1 MKNIFV
7 SDLSLTKL
15 EEERERNLLFREKT
29 AVCAFLDSIGA
40 DAIELPA
47 IAKPKEDS
55 IVYRTLAASVKRAAL
70 SIECGIDEG
79 DIAAVWDCVRDAAR
93 PVLRISLPVS
103 TAGMEYSFRMKAPAM
118 LKKIGELCAKA
129 RELCSSVEFE
139 AKDATGAER
148 PFLIEALKTAEAS
161 GAAAVSI
168 CDDLGEAFPAE
179 LAGLVSE
186 IKASVGVPL
195 YVKCSD
201 SLGMAAACAGAAIE
215 AGADGLKTA
224 VGGGNC
230 LDTRALSDLIR
241 ARGKDLRAG
250 CGLDATRIRRDCDEL
265 MKKLSGEVYA
275 PSAVAKEHRAGEI
288 MLGSSC
294 TLPQLSEAAVS
305 LGYELSDEDCGRV
318 YDEVLRLL
326 ERKAFVGGRELEAV
340 IAAYAM
346 QVPSTYHLKSYV
358 INASNMTGAMASIS
372 LVRDGE
378 EISAVARGDGPIDAA
393 FFAIEQAVGYRY
405 ELDDFQIQA
414 VTEGKDSLGSTLIRL
429 RSGGRLFS
437 GNGLSTD
444 IVGASIRAYINA
456 LNKIIYEEGRKA

>member
-15 EEERERNLLFREKT
+15 EEERGRSLLFREKT

-47 IAKPKEDS
+47 IKKAREDS
-55 IVYRTLAASVKRAAL
+55 IVYRTIAGSVKRAAL
-70 SIECGIDEG
+70 SIECGMKEG
-79 DIAAVWDCVRDAAR
+79 EIAAARDCVKEAAR
-93 PVLRISLPVS
+93 PVLRVSLPVS

-118 LKKIGELCAKA
+118 LKKIEELCFEA
-129 RELCSSVEFE
+129 RKLCPSVEFE

-148 PFLIEALKTAEAS
+148 DFLIEALKAAEAA
-161 GAAAVSI
+161 GASAVSVS
-168 CDDLGEAFPAE
+168 DDEGRSFPWELAE
-179 LAGLVSE
+179 LAAE
-186 IKASVGVPL
+186 IKAAVEVPL
-195 YVKCSD
+195 YVKCSGA
-201 SLGMAAACAGAAIE
+201 LGMAPACAAAVIG
-215 AGADGLKTA
+215 AGADGLKCA
-224 VGGGNC
+224 VGGGSC
-230 LDTRALSDLIR
+230 LDTCALSDLMR
-241 ARGKDLRAG
+241 DRGNDLGAA
-250 CGLDATRIRRDCDEL
+250 CGLDATRIHRDCGEL

-275 PSAVAKEHRAGEI
+275 PSTAAKEHRAGEI

-294 TLPQLSEAAVS
+294 TLPQLSEAAIS

-326 ERKAFVGGRELEAV
+326 ERKAFIGGRELEAV

-358 INASNMTGAMASIS
+358 ISAGNMTGAMASIS
-372 LVRDGE
+372 LVKNGE